1 MYEQFGMLRQMM
13 DMQKASVDGFMTGL
27 IMMWDQTAVLFDS
40 AVWLPE
46 DGKKAFRQWVD
57 LNKKACEDLKSAV
70 GGSYFRMEKVS
81 ETAAK
86 KTEKAVSR
94 PVAGKPRS
102 EDPGKAGDVEV
113 GKAANN

>member
-1 MYEQFGMLRQMM
+1 MYEQFGMLQQMM
-13 DMQKASVDGFMTGL
+13 DMQKASVDGFINGL
-27 IMMWDQTAVLFDS
+27 IMMWEQTAVFFDS

-57 LNKKACEDLKSAV
+57 INKKACEDLKSAV
-70 GGSYFRMEKVS
+70 GGGYSRMEKVS
-81 ETAAK
+81 ETTAK

-102 EDPGKAGDVEV
+102 EDPGKAGDVAGE
-113 GKAANN
+113 KAANN